1 MNAYLSALLFWFDPK
16 LYPQFAQDWLYI
28 FKHWIKI
35 FKIRSV
41 KLDQKMLYIKQNS
54 WGFQKVFFKFMT
66 NKYYDIQLCTHTLH
80 NTRVKLNFC
89 YLIMRGTIYIRKK
102 AGRKLTMHKSEK
114 LPLMLHIKNLIMFYT
129 VFQSQSKGIL
139 FICFIMLLIE
149 SNKKSITMSVYI
161 GFMSLNP
168 YSSLCLIIARDLL
181 NFTVTLFYQRWH
193 MKWLLA
199 VVSSWSSIFLSSVL
213 CSILLM
219 RHLLSCV
226 PRIAHVDGP
235 LGKSP
240 TCDAPTYLNK
250 KTCIKF
256 YPKFQTTLKRC
267 K

>member
-1 MNAYLSALLFWFDPK
+1 
-16 LYPQFAQDWLYI
+16 
-28 FKHWIKI
+28 
-35 FKIRSV
+35 
-41 KLDQKMLYIKQNS
+41 
-54 WGFQKVFFKFMT
+54 
-66 NKYYDIQLCTHTLH
+66 
-80 NTRVKLNFC
+80 
-89 YLIMRGTIYIRKK
+89 MRGTIYIRKK

-114 LPLMLHIKNLIMFYT
+114 LPLMLHIKNLILFYT

-226 PRIAHVDGP
+226 PRNAHVDGP

-256 YPKFQTTLKRC
+256 YPKFQNTLKRC

>member
-1 MNAYLSALLFWFDPK
+1 
-16 LYPQFAQDWLYI
+16 
-28 FKHWIKI
+28 
-35 FKIRSV
+35 
-41 KLDQKMLYIKQNS
+41 ML
-54 WGFQKVFFKFMT
+54 
-66 NKYYDIQLCTHTLH
+66 
-80 NTRVKLNFC
+80 
-89 YLIMRGTIYIRKK
+89 LIMRGTIYIRKKK

-114 LPLMLHIKNLIMFYT
+114 LPFMLQIKNLILFYT

-199 VVSSWSSIFLSSVL
+199 VVSSWSYLFLSSVL
-213 CSILLM
+213 CSILWM

-226 PRIAHVDGP
+226 PRNAHVDGP
-235 LGKSP
+235 LGKNL

-256 YPKFQTTLKRC
+256 YPKFQNTPKRC